1 MKVNAYILAGGKSHR
16 MGAPKGLKML
26 NGKPMIEHMIEK
38 CSKLAEK
45 VAIVG
50 HPVMYKDLKL
60 KVIGD
65 LPQFS
70 SLGPV
75 SGIMA
80 ALDDSDIMMNL
91 VIGCDLPLV
100 TTEILMRLMMEAEDF
115 DAFIPVHNGKLE
127 PLCALYHKRILE
139 PLNRIVQSGSLKIS
153 QIMDQ
158 FNVKYVSVENE
169 LQRHPYVFLN
179 VNTPEDLNVA
189 EEIIGKIKL

>member
-1 MKVNAYILAGGKSHR
+1 MKVNAYILAGGKSQR
-16 MGAPKGLKML
+16 MGEPKGLKML

-38 CSKLAEK
+38 CSKLAQK

-50 HPVMYKDLKL
+50 HPLMYKDLKL

-80 ALDDSDIMMNL
+80 ALDDSDTMMNL

-100 TTEILMRLMMEAEDF
+100 TTEILMRLMVEAEDF
-115 DAFIPVHNGKLE
+115 DAVIPVYNGKLE
-127 PLCALYHKRILE
+127 PLCALYHKRIFQ
-139 PLNRIVQSGSLKIS
+139 PLDLIVQSGSLKIS

-158 FNVKYVSVENE
+158 FNVKYVNVENE
-169 LQRHPYVFLN
+169 IQRHPYVFLN